1 MRGLE
6 KIKRVKIL
14 DKHLSK
20 QNTERHAASLSKIGP
35 SHVANGNA
43 VDGKTVFEHFTRR
56 MIYGS
61 VDARQSA
68 TAAVSLELV
77 NVRGRHENVLHRKLN
92 VRLPENGVIFS
103 ELLC

>member
-1 MRGLE
+1 MRALE

-20 QNTERHAASLSKIGP
+20 ESTERRAASLSKIGA

-43 VDGKTVFEHFTRR
+43 VDGKTVFEHDTRR

-68 TAAVSLELV
+68 TAGVSLALV
-77 NVRGRHENVLHRKLN
+77 NVRGKHNVLHGKSN
-92 VRLPENGVIFS
+92 VRLTENGVLSS
-103 ELLC
+103 ELLH